1 MSENEQIQFSVLLT
15 NIRVIALELNRAN
28 DLKEIEL
35 ILKYPEH
42 QELIQNE
49 SYEEKIKEMV
59 KDTKPYTKYHVR
71 ENKKQTENDK

>member
-49 SYEEKIKEMV
+49 SYEEKIKEMSNRH
-59 KDTKPYTKYHVR
+59 KTLY
-71 ENKKQTENDK
+71 

>member
-42 QELIQNE
+42 QKLIE
-49 SYEEKIKEMV
+49 DDLYKERVKQMV
-59 KDTKPYTKYHVR
+59 KDTQPYTKYHIKGD
-71 ENKKQTENDK
+71 KK

>member
-35 ILKYPEH
+35 I
-42 QELIQNE
+42 
-49 SYEEKIKEMV
+49 
-59 KDTKPYTKYHVR
+59 
-71 ENKKQTENDK
+71 

>member
-42 QELIQNE
+42 QKLIENDLYQ
-49 SYEEKIKEMV
+49 EKVEQMV
-59 KDTKPYTKYHVR
+59 KETKGYTKYHV
-71 ENKKQTENDK
+71 KGDKL

>member
-42 QELIQNE
+42 QQLIENDLYQ
-49 SYEEKIKEMV
+49 EKVKQMV
-59 KDTKPYTKYHVR
+59 TDTKPYTKYHV
-71 ENKKQTENDK
+71 EGDKK